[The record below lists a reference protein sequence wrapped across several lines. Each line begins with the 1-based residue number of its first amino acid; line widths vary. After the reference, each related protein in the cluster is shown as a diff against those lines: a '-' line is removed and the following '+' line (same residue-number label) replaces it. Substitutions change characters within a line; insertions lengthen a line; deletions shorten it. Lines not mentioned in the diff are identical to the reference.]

1 MYVGGASNVKVNDVG
16 IVLEGPRNILIEQ
29 ALKYEFTANN
39 NQVEYGASI
48 VDMVLAL
55 EMGSSKLNAKR
66 DSQLVTDKVSEQYQ
80 AKESQLIKYT
90 QKVRSISSH
99 YFF

>member
-1 MYVGGASNVKVNDVG
+1 MYVGGASNVKVNGVG

-29 ALKYEFTANN
+29 ALKFEFTANN
-39 NQVEYGASI
+39 NQVEYGAST

-55 EMGSSKLNAKR
+55 EMGSSKLKAKS
-66 DSQLVTDKVSEQYQ
+66 DSQLVVDQVSEQYQ
-80 AKESQLIKYT
+80 AKESQLIKYM